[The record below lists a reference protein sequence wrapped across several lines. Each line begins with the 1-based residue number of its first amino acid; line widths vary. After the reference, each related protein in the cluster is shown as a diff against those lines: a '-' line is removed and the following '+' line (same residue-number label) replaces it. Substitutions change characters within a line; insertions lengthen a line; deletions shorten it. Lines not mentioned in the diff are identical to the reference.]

1 MGYYIFR
8 YIESLIDN
16 DKKIDKNLRKIIL
29 RQSNRSRKECHDI
42 YIWITTMILRDG
54 KRLIDDRKVSKRCL
68 SSIRIIESET
78 ELENEHHCNSS
89 DFFSPSTSPL
99 FYFPRPVPRFIWH
112 AIRVHLVSM
121 KSKSIFSQITHASRL
136 RFCDNTREYHFSPPS
151 FSVFSFILSFIL
163 FIYFVS
169 FEISLRNRK
178 FIEGVWKW
186 WSEAWKSENDIRWT
200 ICSFY
205 KIQYHCLKNWKKNI
219 CIFFFSTRSFIHNKW
234 IDPYWGMKRLEKHGE
249 RLSTAL
255 RHLFPIFSYNC
266 KQLTKIRINNDGHV
280 IIGFF
285 F

>member
-1 MGYYIFR
+1 
-8 YIESLIDN
+8 
-16 DKKIDKNLRKIIL
+16 
-29 RQSNRSRKECHDI
+29 
-42 YIWITTMILRDG
+42 MILRDG

-78 ELENEHHCNSS
+78 ELENKHHCNSS

-178 FIEGVWKW
+178 FIEGVEVMIRSVEKRKW
-186 WSEAWKSENDIRWT
+186 
-200 ICSFY
+200 Y
-205 KIQYHCLKNWKKNI
+205 KVDNLFFLQNTVSLFEELKKKYMY
-219 CIFFFSTRSFIHNKW
+219 IFFLDTIV
-234 IDPYWGMKRLEKHGE
+234 Y
-249 RLSTAL
+249 T
-255 RHLFPIFSYNC
+255 
-266 KQLTKIRINNDGHV
+266 Q
-280 IIGFF
+280 
-285 F
+285 